1 MKASNAQ
8 EPKRKKQNW
17 FYLLILSIATVSFF
31 YTGYAMAG
39 APGGGGSGMSIGA
52 IATTVTSSFYGI
64 AMLITAGSYIAGM
77 GFALG
82 AILKFK
88 QHKDNPQQIPIGTP
102 IALLFVAAALIFL
115 PTVFG
120 TANQTI
126 FGGSGVVGGPT
137 GISTF

>member
-1 MKASNAQ
+1 MRVINTQKIQ
-8 EPKRKKQNW
+8 PRKSSWVNR
-17 FYLLILSIATVSFF
+17 LVSIVVTSCGF
-31 YTGYAMAG
+31 YTGSVLAAT
-39 APGGGGSGMSIGA
+39 GMSIGQ
-52 IATTVTSSFYGI
+52 IATTVTSSFYGV
-64 AMLITAGSYIAGM
+64 AQLITAGSYIAGM

-115 PTVFG
+115 PTIFG

-126 FGGSGVVGGPT
+126 FGGSGSVGGVT
-137 GISTF
+137 GVSTF